1 MNAEIGFIMFAPL
14 NFLMSGLEN
23 RLDTLNKKIFAIFIL
38 KQNEIYLKNR
48 RKHELGWGDPLN
60 TFLGSC
66 SPIDFFNIEET
77 FCDTNTQ

>member
-1 MNAEIGFIMFAPL
+1 MNAEIAFILFAPL

-23 RLDTLNKKIFAIFIL
+23 RLDTLNKKIFAIFYN
-38 KQNEIYLKNR
+38 KTRFYLKNR
-48 RKHELGWGDPLN
+48 RKHELGWDPRN

-77 FCDTNTQ
+77 FCDTNT

>member
-1 MNAEIGFIMFAPL
+1 MNAEIAFILFAPL

-48 RKHELGWGDPLN
+48 RKHELGWDPRN

-66 SPIDFFNIEET
+66 SPTDFFNIEET